1 MSYGLFLLIFLILPI
16 AALLALVVATSR
28 GRRRRGMTLSRH
40 YLGLG
45 ILTLIAFVWTTPW
58 DNYLIAQGV
67 WDSPADRVMGR
78 VGYVP
83 LEEYAF
89 FILMPLLNGTLMV
102 LLLDVKSLRAKPML
116 RHQKRAR
123 WGVAILVLSLMVGG
137 WVALLFQSG
146 MYLGLMVLWFTPP
159 LFIQWMYDPV
169 GLWKEKRVVVAGTLI
184 PTVYFSLADRFAIAD
199 GIWVI
204 SPDRTTGL
212 RMGVVPI
219 EEVLFFAITSLLL
232 VQGLVLWHGMGRRI
246 SHR

>member
-16 AALLALVVATSR
+16 AAMVALVVAARR
-28 GRRRRGMTLSRH
+28 GRRRRGMTMGRH

-67 WDSPADRVMGR
+67 WDSPADRVIGR

-102 LLLDVKSLRAKPML
+102 FLLNVESLRAKPML

-123 WGVAILVLSLMVGG
+123 WGVVVLTLSLMVGG
-137 WVALLFQSG
+137 WVALMFQVG
-146 MYLGLMVLWFTPP
+146 TYLGLMLLWFTPP

-169 GLWKEKRVVVAGTLI
+169 GLWKEKRVVMAGTLI
-184 PTVYFSLADRFAIAD
+184 PTAYFGLADRFAIAD

-232 VQGLVLWHGMGRRI
+232 AQGLVLWHGIGRRI
-246 SHR
+246 SDR